1 MTDRQPPVTNFSK
14 YVGRVGALAV
24 ALGIGGAIAAV
35 PAVAW
40 ADDSQQSS
48 ASVGTGKRSTGQT
61 GADADTRASHSGAPT
76 TGRSRK
82 DAATTPTKRAPAKPA
97 RSAAPRPT
105 APRQQTAPDVSQP
118 DSAAQVPALTTKISG
133 AAAVSTAAPVA
144 ITPAAVETAITSA
157 ITRISDALAA
167 ALGSGP
173 AGPMESPALW
183 TVFAWARRQFGD
195 PASLRTS
202 AALVTTTGLLTD
214 GSAVAHSAA
223 ASPADATDADHSGLP
238 DDLERTTLASG
249 LNEPTDFRFLPDGTI
264 LIAEKS
270 GAIKVYQN
278 GQLLG
283 TPLITLSTQSDV
295 ERGVAGI
302 GIDPD
307 FATNH
312 YIYVSY
318 TGADNH
324 ERLSRLTIS
333 GYTGDPTSETLSA
346 GAENVLYRVT
356 DEAANYHQGGGIQ
369 FGPDGKLYWSLG
381 DNFDFS
387 NSQSLDNPHGKILRL
402 DVRNLNADGT
412 ATAPADNPFVN
423 TPGALPEIYA
433 YGLRNPFRFVFTPT
447 GQILEADVGGAA
459 WEEINVITAGA
470 NYGWPLAE
478 GNCSG
483 CAFVNPLYT
492 YAHTGPP
499 LYAGAIS
506 SILVYTGDALGA
518 QYANKVFIADYAQQW
533 MKDLSFDSQYS
544 SFIGENMFDEAAG
557 TTVQLLQGPDGN
569 IYQLTIYPGT
579 LSMIAPTGGNRA
591 PTAKITATPPYGYSP
606 LTVGFS
612 SGGSFD
618 PDGTPLTYSWDFGDP
633 NSTTDVSTDANPT
646 WNYTADGT
654 YTVTLTVSDGEKT
667 NQVTQ
672 KIVVGS
678 TAPTVTITSPI
689 NESKYNAGDTISFSG
704 TATDAEDG
712 TLPNSA
718 YKWTVEFHH
727 ADHIHPFADN
737 IIGPNG
743 SITIP
748 TDESNVNT
756 TWYRVILTVTD
767 SSGLSSSTYVDVKPN
782 LVNLTFNSTDPE
794 AVYTIDGIPHKGTY
808 TEQAVVGV
816 KRILNVLSPQTT
828 SDGPIVFGDWS
839 DGGAQSHTIT
849 TPGTDTTY
857 TVVFDDASPH
867 PVPDPFSVVRRL
879 VNNEL
884 DSLVRLANAMNKA
897 SSPLFATVGG
907 LPIAV
912 LGAISEAV
920 ANPAETGAILNGLTR
935 DVVVGLAQAT
945 APLVNALTDVVAT
958 TVLRTAGVGAAL
970 TANIIPVAM
979 AVVNAPVG
987 IATAALDS
995 AALVLKYLLKV
1006 DKLGVESALKY
1017 VPVALGNAVQTQTAE
1032 LETAVNDMRFG
1043 VLTALSIDLPDEAPD
1058 SPASDDDPLAPLTAA
1073 FTRSAEIAGKVGT
1086 AAGSIGSATAG
1097 GLQTTAN
1104 AAGSGLQNF
1113 VTAALSGKDIRSAG
1127 IVAWRGVERKAG
1139 VGRRGVQDAIE
1150 AAEDAL

>member
-1 MTDRQPPVTNFSK
+1 MREIQALGADVRRAEGVVFATRNFAGLIRRSTTLGETVTTRPGTTTVAK

-24 ALGIGGAIAAV
+24 ALGIGGAIAAMS
-35 PAVAW
+35 PTAW
-40 ADDSQQSS
+40 ADDSHQSS
-48 ASVGTGKRSTGQT
+48 VGAG
-61 GADADTRASHSGAPT
+61 
-76 TGRSRK
+76 GRNDGGSRT
-82 DAATTPTKRAPAKPA
+82 DAARTPPKRLPAKPA
-97 RSAAPRPT
+97 AQRRPAT
-105 APRQQTAPDVSQP
+105 APKLTSQAKL
-118 DSAAQVPALTTKISG
+118 S
-133 AAAVSTAAPVA
+133 
-144 ITPAAVETAITSA
+144 
-157 ITRISDALAA
+157 
-167 ALGSGP
+167 GSGP
-173 AGPMESPALW
+173 ASPISPMESPAEW
-183 TVFAWARRQFGD
+183 AAFAWTRRQ
-195 PASLRTS
+195 
-202 AALVTTTGLLTD
+202 TGST
-214 GSAVAHSAA
+214 VAHSALARTTA
-223 ASPADATDADHSGLP
+223 APPADADHDDGSSLP
-238 DDLERTTLASG
+238 SDLERTTLVTG
-249 LNEPTDFRFLPDGTI
+249 LNEPTDFRFLPDGAI

-270 GAIKVYQN
+270 GAIKVYQD
-278 GQLLG
+278 GQLNA

-307 FATNH
+307 FETNH

-324 ERLSRLTIS
+324 ERLSRFTVS
-333 GYTGDPTSETLSA
+333 GYTGDPSTETLSA
-346 GAENVLYRVT
+346 AAENVLYRVA

-402 DVRNLNADGT
+402 DVRNLNPDGT

-506 SILVYTGDALGA
+506 SILVYTGDALGPE
-518 QYANKVFIADYAQQW
+518 YTNKIFIADYAQQW

-544 SFIGENMFDEAAG
+544 SFISEDMFDHAAG

-579 LSMIAPTGGNRA
+579 LSVIAPAGGNRA

-612 SGGSFD
+612 SNGSFD
-618 PDGTPLTYSWDFGDP
+618 PDGTALTYSWDFGDP
-633 NSTTDVSTDANPT
+633 NSSTDVSTDANPT
-646 WNYTADGT
+646 WNYTANGT

-678 TAPTVTITSPI
+678 TAPTVTITSPVT
-689 NESKYNAGDTISFSG
+689 ESKYNAGDKISFSG
-704 TATDAEDG
+704 VASDAEDG
-712 TLPNSA
+712 ALPDSA

-767 SSGLSSSTYVDVKPN
+767 SSGLSSSTYADVKPN
-782 LVNLTFNSTDPE
+782 LVNLTFTSTDPE

-839 DGGAQSHTIT
+839 DGGAQSHTIS
-849 TPGTDTTY
+849 TPGVDTTY

-867 PVPDPFSVVRRL
+867 PVPDPFSVVRQL
-879 VNNEL
+879 VDNQL
-884 DSLVRLANAMNKA
+884 DSLARLANAINKA
-897 SSPLFATVGG
+897 TPPLYNTVAG
-907 LPIAV
+907 LPTAV
-912 LGAISEAV
+912 LGALSAALAHPEDA
-920 ANPAETGAILNGLTR
+920 AAIVNALTT
-935 DVVVGLAQAT
+935 DVVAGIARGT
-945 APLVNALTDVVAT
+945 APLVNALTDVAAT
-958 TVLRTAGVGAAL
+958 TVLRTAGIGAAISANLVPL
-970 TANIIPVAM
+970 TM
-979 AVVNAPVG
+979 AVVDVPVG

-995 AALVLKYLLKV
+995 AALVLKYLLAV

-1017 VPVALGNAVQTQTAE
+1017 VPVALSAAIQTQTDE
-1032 LETAVNDMRFG
+1032 LETAVNDLRFG
-1043 VLTALSIDLPDEAPD
+1043 LLTALSIGLPDEAPD
-1058 SPASDDDPLAPLTAA
+1058 VPISDDDPLAPLEAA
-1073 FTRSAEIAGKVGT
+1073 LTRTTEIAGKVAT
-1086 AAGSIGSATAG
+1086 SAGSIGTATVG
-1097 GLQTTAN
+1097 GLQTTFT

-1113 VTAALSGKDIRSAG
+1113 LTAALTGRDIRSAG

-1150 AAEDAL
+1150 AVDDAL

>member
-1 MTDRQPPVTNFSK
+1 MGVT
-14 YVGRVGALAV
+14 
-24 ALGIGGAIAAV
+24 
-35 PAVAW
+35 
-40 ADDSQQSS
+40 
-48 ASVGTGKRSTGQT
+48 
-61 GADADTRASHSGAPT
+61 
-76 TGRSRK
+76 
-82 DAATTPTKRAPAKPA
+82 
-97 RSAAPRPT
+97 
-105 APRQQTAPDVSQP
+105 
-118 DSAAQVPALTTKISG
+118 
-133 AAAVSTAAPVA
+133 PVA
-144 ITPAAVETAITSA
+144 VESAISTA
-157 ITRISDALAA
+157 ITRISGALAS

-173 AGPMESPALW
+173 AAPVDSPALW
-183 TVFAWARRQFGD
+183 ALFAWARREFGG
-195 PASLRTS
+195 PAQMT
-202 AALVTTTGLLTD
+202 
-214 GSAVAHSAA
+214 AA
-223 ASPADATDADHSGLP
+223 AATGATTARSTVARSALARSTAAPSADADHEDESGLP
-238 DDLERTTLASG
+238 SDLERTTLVSG
-249 LNEPTDFRFLPDGTI
+249 LDEPTDFRFLPDGTI

-278 GQLLG
+278 GQLKD
-283 TPLITLSTQSDV
+283 TPLITLSAQSDV

-307 FATNH
+307 FDTNH
-312 YIYVSY
+312 YIYISY

-324 ERLSRLTIS
+324 ERLSRLTVS
-333 GYTGDPTSETLSA
+333 GYSGDPTTETLSA

-402 DVRNLNADGT
+402 DVRNLNPDGT

-506 SILVYTGDALGA
+506 SILVYTGDALGPE
-518 QYANKVFIADYAQQW
+518 YTNKVFIADYAQQW

-544 SFIGENMFDEAAG
+544 SFIGENMFDDLAG
-557 TTVQLLQGPDGN
+557 TTVQLLQGPDGK
-569 IYQLTIYPGT
+569 IYQLSIYPGV
-579 LSMIAPTGGNRA
+579 LSVIGPAGGNRA
-591 PTAKITATPPYGYSP
+591 PTATLTATPPYGYSP

-612 SGGSFD
+612 SSGSFD

-633 NSTTDVSTDANPT
+633 NSSTDVSTDANPT
-646 WNYTADGT
+646 WNYTANGS

-678 TAPTVTITSPI
+678 TAPTVTITSPV
-689 NESKYNAGDTISFSG
+689 NESKYDAGDKISFSG

-712 TLPNSA
+712 TLPDSA

-737 IIGPNG
+737 IIGRSG

-767 SSGLSSSTYVDVKPN
+767 SSGLSSSTFVDVKPN

-794 AVYTIDGIPHKGTY
+794 AVYTVDGIPHKGTY

-849 TPGTDTTY
+849 TPGTDSTY

-884 DSLVRLANAMNKA
+884 DSLVRLAHAMNKA
-897 SSPLFATVGG
+897 SSPLVDTVAG
-907 LPIAV
+907 LPTAV

-920 ANPAETGAILNGLTR
+920 ANPQDAEAILNGLTH
-935 DVVVGLAQAT
+935 DVVAGLAQAA
-945 APLVNALTDVVAT
+945 APVVNALTDVVAT
-958 TVLRTAGVGAAL
+958 TVLRAAGVGAAI
-970 TANIIPVAM
+970 TANLIPVTM

-987 IATAALDS
+987 MATAALDS
-995 AALVLKYLLKV
+995 AALVFKYLLTV

-1017 VPVALGNAVQTQTAE
+1017 VPVALGAAAASQAAE
-1032 LETAVNDMRFG
+1032 LETAVNDARYG
-1043 VLTALSIDLPDEAPD
+1043 LLTALSITLPDEAPD
-1058 SPASDDDPLAPLTAA
+1058 SPVSDADPLSPLTAA
-1073 FTRSAEIAGKVGT
+1073 LARTAEIAGMVGT
-1086 AAGSIGSATAG
+1086 SAGTIGNATAG
-1097 GLQTTAN
+1097 GLQSTFN
-1104 AAGSGLQNF
+1104 AAASGLQNF
-1113 VTAALSGKDIRSAG
+1113 VLASLSGRDIRSAG

-1150 AAEDAL
+1150 AVQDAL